1 MFVEISMCPITR
13 SLCKVLSLCL
23 KTIYVLYLG
32 ECSVLNISNKE
43 RHLNVLSKF
52 YVSFIFSV
60 GLFCQFQKEK
70 C

>member
-1 MFVEISMCPITR
+1 MCPNTRSMC
-13 SLCKVLSLCL
+13 KGFYLCL
-23 KTIYVLYLG
+23 KIIYVLYLG
-32 ECSVLNISNKE
+32 EYSVLNISNKE

-52 YVSFIFSV
+52 CVSFTFFV